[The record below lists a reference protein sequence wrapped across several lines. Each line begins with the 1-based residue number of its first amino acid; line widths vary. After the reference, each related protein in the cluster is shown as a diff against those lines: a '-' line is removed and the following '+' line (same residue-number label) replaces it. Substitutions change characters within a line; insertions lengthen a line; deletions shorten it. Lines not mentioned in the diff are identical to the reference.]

1 MKLLL
6 LFNQKY
12 YQFVFY
18 KLGQLNPLKHWFVLK
33 KKKKH
38 SINRS
43 VSLFGS
49 KINLYQIRP
58 YCFREEDMESNRLS
72 QQ

>member
-18 KLGQLNPLKHWFVLK
+18 KLGQLNPLKHWFVFHK
-33 KKKKH
+33 KIH
-38 SINRS
+38 SIG
-43 VSLFGS
+43 LYAS
-49 KINLYQIRP
+49 KINLCEIRP
-58 YCFREEDMESNRLS
+58 NFFREENMELNRLS
-72 QQ
+72 